1 MHVAEATKKSLEKE
15 LAKERDERSRQKS
28 RVFSKLLEMLN
39 SEEIEGQKSKKESVI
54 NAVNGLV
61 RLLER
66 GVANE
71 AEKEAMTGDG
81 LSACGGAQIAG
92 WLLLIATM
100 PPRPSLHHP
109 ARVCPRLL

>member
-39 SEEIEGQKSKKESVI
+39 SEEIEGQKSKKESVT

-71 AEKEAMTGDG
+71 AEKEAMTGDTRAF
-81 LSACGGAQIAG
+81 LRVVWQAVPHRHNAR
-92 WLLLIATM
+92 
-100 PPRPSLHHP
+100 PPPPPPLH
-109 ARVCPRLL
+109 RRG